1 MPFEVMGLMLG
12 DFVDEYTVKV
22 VDVFAMP
29 QRGTS
34 MTVEA
39 VDPVFQQQMM
49 EMLRQTG
56 RPEAVVGWYHSH
68 PGWGCWLSGVDVNT
82 QQSFEQLNARSV
94 AVVVD
99 PVISVKGKVVIDAFR
114 CIPRQMAMMGITPR
128 QTTSLLG
135 HLKKPTIQALMH
147 GLNRHYY
154 SMVISFRMNALETKM
169 LKNLNKCVQRCAL
182 ARPTPHRAC
191 ATPPCHRKNWK
202 AGLHLAPFED
212 IAKKNAQTTE
222 RMVGLVEAYAK
233 QIEVREMLGA
243 IALACTCS
251 PPSPVSLLGRR
262 MRLARAPSSW
272 LWRGLARQTARSS

>member
-1 MPFEVMGLMLG
+1 MVRTDLVVSTVCLSLLSRAGRAGVPFEVMGLMLG
-12 DFVDEYTVKV
+12 GFVDEYTVKV

-39 VDPVFQQQMM
+39 VDPVFQQQML
-49 EMLRQTG
+49 EMLKQTG
-56 RPEAVVGWYHSH
+56 RPEMVVGWYHSH

-82 QQSFEQLNARSV
+82 QQSFEQLNSRSV

-114 CIPRQMAMMGITPR
+114 CIPQQMAMMGMTPR

-135 HLKKPTIQALMH
+135 HLKKPSIQALMH

-154 SMVISFRMNALETKM
+154 SMVISFRKNPLEEKM
-169 LKNLNKCVQRCAL
+169 LMNLN
-182 ARPTPHRAC
+182 
-191 ATPPCHRKNWK
+191 RKNWK

-212 IAKKNAQTTE
+212 VAAKNAQVTE
-222 RMVGLVEAYAK
+222 RLVGLVETYAK
-233 QIEVREMLGA
+233 QIGEEAGKSATELAVDKAGKLDARKQLSQAAEGLMVSNIVQMLGMMMDA
-243 IALACTCS
+243 
-251 PPSPVSLLGRR
+251 VVF
-262 MRLARAPSSW
+262 
-272 LWRGLARQTARSS
+272 